1 MLFVLL
7 INKLIVTYE
16 LIQLTSHN
24 KYWTKVS
31 GYEQ

>member
-24 KYWTKVS
+24 KYCHAPN
-31 GYEQ
+31 